1 MSPINLLKLF
11 LLSEVV
17 WLVALFIGMFVTRV
31 NFTIPRLL
39 IIATV
44 PTLVVIIPL
53 PFFLK
58 LIASTIV
65 TYVLIVKL
73 TDAKLFP
80 DAVLAVMVSNVSYV
94 LLGIWIVARFT

>member
-1 MSPINLLKLF
+1 MSPMDLLKLF

-17 WLVALFIGMFVTRV
+17 WLVALFVGMFVTRV
-31 NFTIPRLL
+31 NFTFPRLL

-44 PTLVVIIPL
+44 PTLVVVIPL

-65 TYVLIVKL
+65 TYTLIVKL
-73 TDAKLFP
+73 TDAKVFP
-80 DAVLAVMVSNVSYV
+80 DAFLVVGVSNVLYIV
-94 LLGIWIVARFT
+94 LSLTFVRFL

>member
-1 MSPINLLKLF
+1 MSPMDLLKLF

-17 WLVALFIGMFVTRV
+17 WIVAMFVGMFVTRV

-44 PTLVVIIPL
+44 PTLVVVIPL

-65 TYVLIVKL
+65 TYTLIVKL
-73 TDAKLFP
+73 TDARLFP
-80 DAVLAVMVSNVSYV
+80 DAFLAVMVSNIAYV